1 MDTTNRFYLLAPI
14 KGEDAATHL
23 SGARPGVL
31 CRNYASFK
39 IVGVVP
45 AGLADC
51 EAWTD
56 GNRAAQAIAEEAQ
69 A

>member
-51 EAWTD
+51 EAC
-56 GNRAAQAIAEEAQ
+56 NRAAQAIAEEAQ